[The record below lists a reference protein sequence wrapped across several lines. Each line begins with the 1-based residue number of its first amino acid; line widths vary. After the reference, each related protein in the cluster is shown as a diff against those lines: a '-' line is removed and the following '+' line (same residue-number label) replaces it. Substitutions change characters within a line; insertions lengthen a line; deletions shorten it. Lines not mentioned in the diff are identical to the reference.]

1 MRVCACRRSGT
12 ARSSTRRSQSQLDA
26 ASGDRRA
33 WRTRFPRSV
42 SSFAVAAPDGRC
54 HVPVGAGEAAKES
67 TLPRRHANRRLGPGA
82 SRDGQG
88 GDPGGEAYS
97 VIRRRARILGTI
109 GAGPYRRVCPGP
121 YPEERLDSTAGSARR
136 QVLRYASPPLRPSP
150 KPCARLEA
158 FFATSRRCALFPQFV
173 SSRESLWLRKFGS
186 SHCAETGRRTS
197 ATSPD
202 FTKCC
207 LRVDVQNRT
216 VNCAFR

>member
-121 YPEERLDSTAGSARR
+121 YPEERLDSTAGSSRR

-158 FFATSRRCALFPQFV
+158 FLPRRAVALCFH
-173 SSRESLWLRKFGS
+173 SSSPLVKVCGFGS
-186 SHCAETGRRTS
+186 SEAHTAPKPGGEPPRPRPISRNAASWSMPRIG
-197 ATSPD
+197 
-202 FTKCC
+202 
-207 LRVDVQNRT
+207 
-216 VNCAFR
+216 